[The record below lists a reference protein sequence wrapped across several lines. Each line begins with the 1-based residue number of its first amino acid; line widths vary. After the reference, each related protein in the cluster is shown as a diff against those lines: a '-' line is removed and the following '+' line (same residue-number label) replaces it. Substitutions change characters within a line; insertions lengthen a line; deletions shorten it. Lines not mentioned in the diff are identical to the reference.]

1 MAGPNPTFS
10 ASWYRVAH
18 LRPRL
23 RATVQTHRQH
33 FRGQIWHVVQDPAN
47 NSFFRL
53 HPAAYRFI
61 AMLDGRRAVAEAWR
75 ACAATMGDEAM
86 TQPEAVQVLGQLYS
100 ANLIQAELPPDAE
113 GLFRRHQ
120 KRRGREIRSWLT
132 NLLFLRVPLFDP
144 DRLLGALGAVAGWLY
159 TPVGFVLWLAVLGV
173 GVYFAAGAWGE
184 LVGRTARLFQA
195 ERLMRNLPALYG
207 ALVLTKVLH
216 EFGHGLAC
224 KRFGPLS
231 RGGGEVHVMGVMFLI
246 FAPMPY
252 VDASGAWALRSKLHR
267 TIIGAAGMMTE
278 LALAAV
284 AAVAWVWTAGAA
296 SPWQQGLHAACY
308 YVMFIS
314 TVSTIVFNANP
325 LLRFDGY
332 YILSDLLEIPNLAE
346 RSRQYVLYLVKRYA
360 YGVRGAMNPGQS
372 RGEKT
377 WLLGYGLA
385 STAFRVYISVRILL
399 MLAERYFVVGAAVA
413 AVMGFAL
420 LVMPLGR
427 FLKYLAVGTELA
439 RTRARALAVTAA
451 AVLPLVAALALPDAP
466 DRWRVEGVVEPLGV
480 AYIHAGADGFV
491 IRALPDAM
499 CVQGPDAN
507 GNGASV
513 LLSAE
518 NRPPAQDAN
527 DLTVEMEIIAARRR
541 IAQLESAKDP
551 HDLALVQVLDTA
563 MASLAQQQKLLTR
576 ELASLT
582 VRAPLTG
589 QWTSS
594 EADFLQGVYLKK
606 GQKVGKVVTL
616 DRVVVIARC
625 PHRLAGM
632 LLAEAKPEVEIRLV
646 GESSTVLAGTWEI
659 RQAGARGEDDPPIL
673 ASSIDPDAAGGS
685 GPNGEAFELRVTPH
699 SRNTP
704 QLMPGQS
711 VVVRINLPGRP
722 IVAQWWRSVRQMAQQ
737 RFGIF

>member
-1 MAGPNPTFS
+1 MASQNPTFS
-10 ASWYRVAH
+10 ESWYRVAH

-23 RATVQTHRQH
+23 RATVQTRRQH
-33 FRGQIWHVVQDPAN
+33 FRGQLWHIVQDPAN

-61 AMLDGRRAVAEAWR
+61 AMLDGRRSVAEAWR
-75 ACAATMGDEAM
+75 ACTATMGDDAM
-86 TQPEAVQVLGQLYS
+86 TQPEAVRVLGQLYS

-120 KRRGREIRSWLT
+120 KRRGREMRSWLT

-144 DRLLGALGAVAGWLY
+144 DRLLGALAAVAGWLY
-159 TPVGFVLWLAVLGV
+159 TPVGFVLWLALLGV

-184 LVGRTARLFQA
+184 LAGRTAQMLQA
-195 ERLMRNLPALYG
+195 ERLLRNLPALYG
-207 ALVLTKVLH
+207 AFVLTKVLH

-224 KRFGPLS
+224 KRFGRLS
-231 RGGGEVHVMGVMFLI
+231 RDGGEVHVMGVMFLI

-267 TIIGAAGMMTE
+267 TIVGAAGMMTE

-284 AAVAWVWTAGAA
+284 AAVAWVWTAGATD
-296 SPWQQGLHAACY
+296 PWQQSLHAACY
-308 YVMFIS
+308 YTMFIS
-314 TVSTIVFNANP
+314 TVSTIIFNANP

-360 YGVRGAMNPGQS
+360 YGVSGAMNPGAG
-372 RGEKT
+372 RGEKA

-385 STAFRVYISVRILL
+385 STAFRLYICVRILL

-413 AVMGFAL
+413 AVMAFAW

-427 FLKYLAVGTELA
+427 FLKYLAVGAELA

-451 AVLPLVAALALPDAP
+451 AVLPIAAAVTLPDAP
-466 DRWRVEGVVEPLGV
+466 DRWRVEGVVEPLHV
-480 AYIHAGADGFV
+480 AYVHAGADGFV
-491 IRALPDAM
+491 TSALPDSV
-499 CVQGPDAN
+499 CVQGLDAN
-507 GNGASV
+507 GNGGTV
-513 LLSAE
+513 LLSAK
-518 NRPPAQDAN
+518 NRPLAQDAS
-527 DLTVEMEIIAARRR
+527 DLTAEMEIIAARRR

-563 MASLAQQQKLLTR
+563 MASLETQQRLLTR

-589 QWTSS
+589 QWISA
-594 EADFLQGVYLKK
+594 EADNLEGVYLTK

-616 DRVVVIARC
+616 DRVVIIAQC

-646 GESSTVLAGTWEI
+646 GEPSTVLAGKWEI
-659 RQAGARGEDDPPIL
+659 RPAGARGEDDPPIL
-673 ASSIDPDAAGGS
+673 ASSIKPDAAGGS
-685 GPNGEAFELRVTPH
+685 GPNGDAFELRATPH
-699 SRNTP
+699 GRGTL
-704 QLMPGQS
+704 QIMPGQS
-711 VVVRINLPGRP
+711 VVVRIDLPRRP
-722 IVAQWWRSVRQMAQQ
+722 IIAQWWRSVRQMAQQ
-737 RFGIF
+737 RFRIF

>member
-1 MAGPNPTFS
+1 MAGANPTFS
-10 ASWYRVAH
+10 ESWYRVAH

-23 RATVQTHRQH
+23 RATVQTRRQH
-33 FRGQIWHVVQDPAN
+33 FRGRIWHIVQDPAN

-61 AMLDGRRAVAEAWR
+61 AMLDGQRSVADAWR
-75 ACAATMGDEAM
+75 ACTATMGDEAM
-86 TQPEAVQVLGQLYS
+86 TQPEAVRVLGQLYS

-144 DRLLGALGAVAGWLY
+144 DRLLGALAAVAGWLY
-159 TPVGFVLWLAVLGV
+159 TPVGFALWVALLGM

-184 LVGRTARLFQA
+184 LAGRTAQMLQA
-195 ERLMRNLPALYG
+195 ERLLRNLPALYG
-207 ALVLTKVLH
+207 AFVLTKVLH

-224 KRFGPLS
+224 KRFGRLS
-231 RGGGEVHVMGVMFLI
+231 RDGGEVHVMGVMFLI

-284 AAVAWVWTAGAA
+284 AALAWVWTAGATA
-296 SPWQQGLHAACY
+296 PWQQSLHAACY
-308 YVMFIS
+308 YTMFIS
-314 TVSTIVFNANP
+314 TVSTIIFNANP

-346 RSRQYVLYLVKRYA
+346 RARQYVLYLVKRYA
-360 YGVRGAMNPGQS
+360 YGVRGAMNPGTGG
-372 RGEKT
+372 GEKA

-385 STAFRVYISVRILL
+385 STAFRLYISVRILL
-399 MLAERYFVVGAAVA
+399 MLAERYFVVGAAIA
-413 AVMGFAL
+413 AVMAFAW

-427 FLKYLAVGTELA
+427 FLKYLAGGPELA
-439 RTRARALAVTAA
+439 RTRARALALTAA
-451 AVLPLVAALALPDAP
+451 ALLPIAVAVALPDAP
-466 DRWRVEGVVEPLGV
+466 DRWRVEGVVEPLHV
-480 AYIHAGADGFV
+480 AYVHAGTDGFV
-491 IRALPDAM
+491 TSALPDAV
-499 CVQGPDAN
+499 CVQGLDAN
-507 GNGASV
+507 GNGGTV

-518 NRPPAQDAN
+518 NRPLAQDAN
-527 DLTVEMEIIAARRR
+527 DLTAEMEILAARRR
-541 IAQLESAKDP
+541 IAQLESDKYP

-563 MASLAQQQKLLTR
+563 MASLETQQRLLTR

-582 VRAPLTG
+582 VHAPLTG
-589 QWTSS
+589 QWISAA
-594 EADFLQGVYLKK
+594 ADHLDGMYLKK

-616 DRVVVIARC
+616 DRVVIIAQC

-646 GESSTVLAGTWEI
+646 GEPSTVLAGTWEI
-659 RQAGARGEDDPPIL
+659 RPAGARGEDDPPIL
-673 ASSIDPDAAGGS
+673 ASSIKPDAAGGA
-685 GPNGEAFELRVTPH
+685 GPNGDTFELRVTPH
-699 SRNTP
+699 GRGTL
-704 QLMPGQS
+704 QIMPGQS
-711 VVVRINLPGRP
+711 VVIRIDLPRRP
-722 IVAQWWRSVRQMAQQ
+722 IIAQWWRSVRQMAQQ
-737 RFGIF
+737 RFRIF